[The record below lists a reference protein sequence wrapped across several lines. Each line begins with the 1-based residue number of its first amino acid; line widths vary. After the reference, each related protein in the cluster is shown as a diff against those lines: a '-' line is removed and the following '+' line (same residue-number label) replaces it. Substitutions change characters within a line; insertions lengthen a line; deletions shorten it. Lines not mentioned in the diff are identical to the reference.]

1 MWIVIGANGQLG
13 RALTDSLVAL
23 DVEFVATSSQDLDI
37 TNEKQVNNFFKSLN
51 FSTVI
56 NCAAWTAVDD
66 AEDHIA
72 DALRVN
78 YEGPKNLANASIKSQ
93 TRLIHVSTDYVFSGD
108 ATEPYEVDTP
118 PNPLN
123 AYGRTKQMGDAA
135 VLGIGSGQFP
145 IVRTAWLYSQYGRN
159 FAKTM
164 LGRAVQGLP
173 VRVVNDQFGQPT
185 SASDLSN
192 LIIQVAKSS
201 NPPAI
206 IHGTNSGKAT
216 WYEFATEIYSLAG
229 VDADLVTPVASSEFL
244 TRALRP
250 TYSVLG
256 HQAFRKNGLTE
267 MRDWKLALQSEVTA
281 IKAAV
286 LKELQ

>member
-1 MWIVIGANGQLG
+1 MWTVIGANGQLG
-13 RALTDSLVAL
+13 RALTDSLVAS

-78 YEGPKNLANASIKSQ
+78 YEGPKNLANASFKSQ

-164 LGRAVQGLP
+164 MQRAVQGLP
-173 VRVVNDQFGQPT
+173 VRVVDDQFGQPT
-185 SASDLSN
+185 SANDLSN
-192 LIIQVAKSS
+192 LIIQIAKAP

-206 IHGTNSGKAT
+206 IHGTNSGKTT
-216 WYEFATEIYSLAG
+216 WYEFAREIYSLVG
-229 VDADLVTPVASSEFL
+229 ADVELVTPVASSEFP
-244 TRALRP
+244 TRAPRP

-256 HQAFRKNGLTE
+256 HQAFRNNGLSE

-286 LKELQ
+286 LKASL